1 MPEKPGCTTSQ
12 TERTKSG
19 YPGIMTQERQMT
31 DFSIVIR
38 WRGLLRILQHNR
50 SGNILPLL
58 MSGLSRATTQA
69 AVPGVTGSGGN

>member
-1 MPEKPGCTTSQ
+1 
-12 TERTKSG
+12 
-19 YPGIMTQERQMT
+19 MT